1 MKDHRYLDIIIKA
14 KEVARRGKYDKAVVF
29 LSEIPDSYNWHCSEL
44 IFKASI
50 IQLSDKQNI
59 YSLED
64 AEKSL
69 SEALVIDPNNIEALV
84 EMGYYQTN
92 VNDDERAGKRFLKK
106 AEKLCVQYLNE
117 IKKELNEIETGLVDI
132 EESNPKTKNKKSK
145 DRK

>member
-1 MKDHRYLDIIIKA
+1 MEDYSYLDIIAKA
-14 KEVARRGKYDKAVVF
+14 KEVAKRGEYDKAVVF
-29 LSEIPDSYNWHCSEL
+29 LSEIPESYNWHCSEL

-69 SEALVIDPNNIEALV
+69 NEALVIDPNNIEALV

-92 VNDDERAGKRFLKK
+92 VNDDGSAGKRFFKK
-106 AEKLCVQYLNE
+106 AEKLCTQYLNE
-117 IKKELNEIETGLVDI
+117 IKKELNEIDDLLHK
-132 EESNPKTKNKKSK
+132 NTKVKF
-145 DRK
+145 